1 MAMWTV
7 EVRLTGPKGELK
19 TWRRELDQLKANQL
33 YTDAVEALK
42 LQYPDVKP

>member
-1 MAMWTV
+1 MATWTV

-33 YTDAVEALK
+33 YTDAVEALNCNI
-42 LQYPDVKP
+42 PM